1 MADTMKRI
9 ALWALGQMLPREE
22 VFDHHIR
29 NMARGVTY
37 LVCGGM
43 IIASVFL
50 ALVAAMYFALVAQGL
65 SIALS
70 ATITGIVA
78 LLGAAV
84 CFLLAD
90 KSLSRAAKLTDE
102 LTVKPPK
109 LPTLEASVDL
119 QQGAV
124 ALASAFIDGL
134 TGRPDTPY
142 QRRKHEALLAR
153 LEELEA
159 ELEAEL
165 AAQETAEEF
174 EEELEEELLGN
185 EKDIIHFR
193 ARTPRRKRKDY

>member
-22 VFDHHIR
+22 VFDRHIR

-43 IIASVFL
+43 IIAAVFL
-50 ALVAAMYFALVAQGL
+50 ALVGAMYFALIAQGL
-65 SIALS
+65 SIVLS
-70 ATITGIVA
+70 AAITGIVA
-78 LLGAAV
+78 LLGAVV

-102 LTVKPPK
+102 LTMKPPK
-109 LPTLEASVDL
+109 LPTLEGSVDL
-119 QQGAV
+119 QQGAI
-124 ALASAFIDGL
+124 ALASAFLDGF
-134 TGRPDTPY
+134 TERPDTPY
-142 QRRKHEALLAR
+142 QRRKHDALVAR

-165 AAQETAEEF
+165 AAQEAEEER
-174 EEELEEELLGN
+174 EEVLLGN

-193 ARTPRRKRKDY
+193 ARTPRRKRNDY